1 MPMLTA
7 TDIADLLALANDAQP
22 AHSLVLYRPSTGTT
36 IAAQNVQVVYT
47 AQRQERGTSTPGIDE
62 TRDDIAFYKAAP
74 FDVKKGDQF
83 EFDGHRGGVITA
95 VFTDPVLG
103 LIGASGSYD
112 VARAG

>member
-7 TDIADLLALANDAQP
+7 TDIADLLALATDAQP
-22 AHSLVLYRPSTGTT
+22 AHSLVLYRPATQTT
-36 IAAQNVQVVYT
+36 IAAQNVQVVYP
-47 AQRQERGTSTPGIDE
+47 GTQPRIGGMIGVDE
-62 TRDDIAFYKAAP
+62 TRDDVAFYKAAP

-112 VARAG
+112 VSRT